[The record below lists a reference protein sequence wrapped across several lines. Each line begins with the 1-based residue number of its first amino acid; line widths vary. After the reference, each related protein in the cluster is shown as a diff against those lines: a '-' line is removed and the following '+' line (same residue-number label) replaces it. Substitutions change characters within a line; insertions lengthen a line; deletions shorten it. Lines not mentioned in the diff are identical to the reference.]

1 VPCSDDPDG
10 DVTGRIGDSNAVP
23 VLTGLVDTEFDT
35 DLVPVGDTAPDAVHG
50 TGSVQQPIPDC
61 EANTHANTAATTASA
76 NPDTYP
82 AATAA
87 ANPGSITLPRL
98 MLVSDTRYYGR
109 DVSLFLRRD
118 RNGVRLAEG
127 PAWNDLHRSPRRNR
141 ERDCGRRHHG
151 DVQDARRNLGA
162 PGPRIR
168 DHHVRLDVER
178 GQPCGLAL

>member
-50 TGSVQQPIPDC
+50 TGSVQQPVPDC

-118 RNGVRLAEG
+118 RNRVGLAEG
-127 PAWNDLHRSPRRNR
+127 PAWNDLCRSPSRIR
-141 ERDCGRRHHG
+141 ERYSEQRHHR
-151 DVQDARRNLGA
+151 DIQDAGWNLGA
-162 PGPRIR
+162 QWSGIR
-168 DHHVRLDVER
+168 DHHVWLDIER
-178 GQPCGLAL
+178 G